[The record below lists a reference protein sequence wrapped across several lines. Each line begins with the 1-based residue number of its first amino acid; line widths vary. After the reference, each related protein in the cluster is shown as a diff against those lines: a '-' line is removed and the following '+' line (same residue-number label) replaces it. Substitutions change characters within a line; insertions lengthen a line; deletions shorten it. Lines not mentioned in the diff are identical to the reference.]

1 MRQPKS
7 LTNHERNCSGRRL
20 HTDVSVNAKVI
31 EKQYRAEPGKNV
43 FSVRVVKYDV
53 NLRESSVRAVHA
65 MHGILSHMVKFI
77 WNDCKERLLTFYPA
91 YFPLP
96 SLPQLGAQD
105 GVALCCSGICL
116 RCQRDMG
123 EQLKDLGG
131 VEDLGQVVAKCF
143 QENHMDPRFRFPW
156 IKKALWSSLW
166 CSVFR
171 AATGVFDCGIVF
183 VICFKGARVVVS
195 VIAKVALS
203 FCVLCEAFSKLA
215 LRALRSP

>member
-1 MRQPKS
+1 MRETVRADDFIRMYRSMPKS
-7 LTNHERNCSGRRL
+7 LRTSIELSEGRMF
-20 HTDVSVNAKVI
+20 
-31 EKQYRAEPGKNV
+31 

-156 IKKALWSSLW
+156 IKKSFV
-166 CSVFR
+166 VFIVVL
-171 AATGVFDCGIVF
+171 GVQGSNWRF
-183 VICFKGARVVVS
+183 
-195 VIAKVALS
+195 
-203 FCVLCEAFSKLA
+203 
-215 LRALRSP
+215 